1 MAGYIGS
8 KAVSVNTTSAT
19 ISDDLA
25 VGDDVLLTSDG
36 AILKIGN
43 DADLQLT
50 HSGSAGTITNATGD
64 LTFDVAGDIILNAD
78 GGDIKLQDGSNS
90 IANFTFENS
99 GDFAVININNN
110 KDIIFRGN
118 DGGADVNALTLD
130 MSDAGSAN
138 FNHDAIFGDNGKAIF
153 GASSDLVIYHDGSNS
168 YVQDG
173 GTGQL
178 RIDTNGTDVRITKTD
193 SEYMAKFITDGG
205 VELYYNNAKKFE
217 TKTGGV
223 EVTGLTNLR
232 ESAQGGFG
240 LDLRHS
246 SNQTDSGTAPYGMNL
261 FYSAAA
267 PDSSVAH
274 FFVAGDN
281 ASGNTTR
288 FAVRSDGDVIN
299 HDNAYGAIS
308 DQRIK
313 QDITDANSQW
323 DDIKAVRVRN
333 FKKKDDVRQYGDE
346 AWEQIGVIA
355 QELEAVSP
363 KIISKSTP
371 SAADITSHSDFG
383 TLYTSDDQEVIDEEK
398 SVGEVKEI
406 KEDVKQVKYS
416 VLYMKAIKALQEAMT
431 RIETLEAKVAVLEG

>member
-1 MAGYIGS
+1 MSGYIGS
-8 KAVSVNTTSAT
+8 TPVPQATQHRESFTCTEGQTTFNTAGYTAQFVDVYLNGSHLSPADFTATNGSDVVLGVAASA
-19 ISDDLA
+19 
-25 VGDDVLLTSDG
+25 DDVCDIISYTPFEVAAQTFTGTTTMDVAAITGVLTTTAATVHNGGITMPDNAKAFFG
-36 AILKIGN
+36 AGS
-43 DADLQLT
+43 DLQ
-50 HSGSAGTITNATGD
+50 
-64 LTFDVAGDIILNAD
+64 
-78 GGDIKLQDGSNS
+78 
-90 IANFTFENS
+90 
-99 GDFAVININNN
+99 
-110 KDIIFRGN
+110 
-118 DGGADVNALTLD
+118 
-130 MSDAGSAN
+130 
-138 FNHDAIFGDNGKAIF
+138 
-153 GASSDLVIYHDGSNS
+153 IYHDGGGS
-168 YVQDG
+168 YVANSTGILRLQGKAGENSISLNPDG
-173 GTGQL
+173 
-178 RIDTNGTDVRITKTD
+178 
-193 SEYMAKFITDGG
+193 A
-205 VELYYNNAKKFE
+205 VELYHNNVKKFE
-217 TKTGGV
+217 TESDGV
-223 EVTGLTNLR
+223 EITGKADVRT
-232 ESAQGGFG
+232 SAQGSYV

-246 SNQTDSGTAPYGMNL
+246 SNQTDSSVAPYGINI
-261 FYSAAA
+261 FYSAAS
-267 PDSSVAH
+267 PDSNIGH
-274 FFVAGDN
+274 FIVAGD
-281 ASGNTTR
+281 ATTTR
-288 FAVRSDGDVIN
+288 FAVRSDGDVTN

>member
-1 MAGYIGS
+1 MSGYIGS
-8 KAVSVNTTSAT
+8 TPVPQATQHRESFTCTEGQTTFNTAGYTAQFVDVYLNGSHLSPADFTATNGSDVVLGVAASADDVCDIISYTPFEVAGATFTGTTAVDVAT
-19 ISDDLA
+19 VGGTLA
-25 VGDDVLLTSDG
+25 VTGVLTTTAATVHTSG
-36 AILKIGN
+36 
-43 DADLQLT
+43 
-50 HSGSAGTITNATGD
+50 ITMPDNA
-64 LTFDVAGDIILNAD
+64 
-78 GGDIKLQDGSNS
+78 
-90 IANFTFENS
+90 
-99 GDFAVININNN
+99 
-110 KDIIFRGN
+110 
-118 DGGADVNALTLD
+118 
-130 MSDAGSAN
+130 
-138 FNHDAIFGDNGKAIF
+138 KAIF
-153 GASSDLVIYHDGSNS
+153 GAGSDGSIYS
-168 YVQDG
+168 DG
-173 GTGQL
+173 TNL
-178 RIDTNGTDVRITKTD
+178 KINTNGFFLNTKD
-193 SEYMAKFITDGG
+193 NSEAIISGVNGG
-205 VELYYNNAKKFE
+205 AVTLYHNNVKKFE
-217 TKTGGV
+217 TESEGV
-223 EVTGLTNLR
+223 EITGKTDVR
-232 ESAQGGFG
+232 TSAQGSYV

-246 SNQTDSGTAPYGMNL
+246 SNQTDSAVAPYGINIY
-261 FYSAAA
+261 YSAAS
-267 PDSSVAH
+267 PDSSVGH
-274 FFVAGDN
+274 FIVAGD
-281 ASGNTTR
+281 ATTTR

-398 SVGEVKEI
+398 NVGEIKEI

>member
-1 MAGYIGS
+1 MAGD
-8 KAVSVNTTSAT
+8 AT
-19 ISDDLA
+19 
-25 VGDDVLLTSDG
+25 
-36 AILKIGN
+36 
-43 DADLQLT
+43 
-50 HSGSAGTITNATGD
+50 
-64 LTFDVAGDIILNAD
+64 
-78 GGDIKLQDGSNS
+78 
-90 IANFTFENS
+90 
-99 GDFAVININNN
+99 
-110 KDIIFRGN
+110 
-118 DGGADVNALTLD
+118 
-130 MSDAGSAN
+130 
-138 FNHDAIFGDNGKAIF
+138 
-153 GASSDLVIYHDGSNS
+153 
-168 YVQDG
+168 
-173 GTGQL
+173 
-178 RIDTNGTDVRITKTD
+178 
-193 SEYMAKFITDGG
+193 
-205 VELYYNNAKKFE
+205 
-217 TKTGGV
+217 
-223 EVTGLTNLR
+223 
-232 ESAQGGFG
+232 
-240 LDLRHS
+240 
-246 SNQTDSGTAPYGMNL
+246 
-261 FYSAAA
+261 
-267 PDSSVAH
+267 
-274 FFVAGDN
+274 
-281 ASGNTTR
+281 TTR

-398 SVGEVKEI
+398 NVGEIKEI